1 MTAEDKLTKMKWYVV
16 RTQNQREKSVS
27 EKIIK
32 EGEIGELVGKVGQ
45 VLVPL
50 EKTFYL
56 KDNKKVQRE
65 TILFP
70 GYIFMQTSSLGEL
83 KYYLKGIKGTSGF
96 LTERN
101 GEIQSLTQLEIDRMI
116 GKHAESMSK
125 VAYDTYIVG
134 EEVTIIDGPFSTMNA
149 TVESIK
155 DTKITLAVSI
165 FGRKT
170 PVTLEIHQIDKK
182 HG

>member
-1 MTAEDKLTKMKWYVV
+1 VV
-16 RTQNQREKSVS
+16 CRSTQNQREKSVS

-56 KDNKKVQRE
+56 KIIKVQRE

-70 GYIFMQTSSLGEL
+70 GIFMQTSSLGEL
-83 KYYLKGIKGTSGF
+83 KYYLKGNMYRI

-101 GEIQSLTQLEIDRMI
+101 GEIQPT
-116 GKHAESMSK
+116 H
-125 VAYDTYIVG
+125 
-134 EEVTIIDGPFSTMNA
+134 
-149 TVESIK
+149 
-155 DTKITLAVSI
+155 
-165 FGRKT
+165 
-170 PVTLEIHQIDKK
+170 
-182 HG
+182 